1 MEILLKASEP
11 EAVTQLL
18 VTMWLL
24 LRSKTVRASL
34 SARAFAAR
42 RQSSWQS
49 REAVVTV
56 SRTLQCA

>member
-1 MEILLKASEP
+1 MEVLLKASEP

-42 RQSSWQS
+42 RTT
-49 REAVVTV
+49 A
-56 SRTLQCA
+56 